1 MTHNKRTISTKKQ
14 ILLIGVALMSLGGF
28 SVVNTLD
35 VNLMI
40 KLYGILFTCQ
50 LGFLLFFLSRVRFRK
65 RVD

>member
-1 MTHNKRTISTKKQ
+1 
-14 ILLIGVALMSLGGF
+14 MSLGGF